1 MPLTVDGEREEGAK
15 YGYVPPPTPE
25 TNGPYI
31 LDLRI
36 NTAHLKGGAL
46 DDFQWSA
53 WEGFTGGPLLFIEP
67 YSKVYRPE
75 GPIYHSNQ
83 FQANGWFKN
92 WYWRMKSVEF
102 KFKGNDIVGWRL
114 AVDGQY
120 IDSQGVVIDSETGD
134 RFSTF
139 DLDYTIWENSAPG
152 SWQLINVTEVPVPA
166 SAMFLIGGLA
176 MLSAFR
182 RREKTTPGKPIPTQ

>member
-1 MPLTVDGEREEGAK
+1 M
-15 YGYVPPPTPE
+15 
-25 TNGPYI
+25 
-31 LDLRI
+31 
-36 NTAHLKGGAL
+36 
-46 DDFQWSA
+46 
-53 WEGFTGGPLLFIEP
+53 
-67 YSKVYRPE
+67 
-75 GPIYHSNQ
+75 
-83 FQANGWFKN
+83 
-92 WYWRMKSVEF
+92 EF